1 MTNGF
6 IYLFETVSEY
16 ETKYKIGY
24 TRNKATLKKRVK
36 ALQTGNPEKIHIV
49 EHFPTKHG
57 RKVEITLHSI
67 YSQKR
72 LEGEW
77 FDLERYDVEEFHE
90 SCEKLESNFDILVES
105 GNPFV

>member
-1 MTNGF
+1 LVNGF

-36 ALQTGNPEKIHIV
+36 SLQTGNPEKIRIV
-49 EHFPTKHG
+49 DYFPTKHG
-57 RKVEITLHSI
+57 RQVETTLHNIFSI
-67 YSQKR
+67 KR

-77 FDLERYDVEEFHE
+77 FDLEIYDVKNFIE
-90 SCEKLESNFDILVES
+90 SCKKIESRIDFLVEQ
-105 GNPFV
+105 GNPFI

>member
-1 MTNGF
+1 LVNGF
-6 IYLFETVSEY
+6 IYLFETVSTY

-24 TRNKATLKKRVK
+24 TRNKLTLKKRVK
-36 ALQTGNPEKIHIV
+36 AVQTGNPEKVHIV

-77 FDLERYDVEEFHE
+77 FDLEDYDVKNFLE
-90 SCEKLESNFDILVES
+90 SCNKLENAFDTLVEQ
-105 GNPFV
+105 GNPFI

>member
-1 MTNGF
+1 MINGY
-6 IYLFETVSEY
+6 IYLFETVSTY

-49 EHFPTKHG
+49 DYFPTKHG
-57 RKVEITLHSI
+57 RKIETTLHTI

-77 FDLERYDVEEFHE
+77 FDLEDYDVKNFIE
-90 SCEKLESNFDILVES
+90 SCNKLENSFDVLVEQ
-105 GNPFV
+105 GNPFI